1 MAEIF
6 QDKKYHRLF
15 SLQECGFQPHVV
27 PSDVF
32 QPIFGDKLLYI
43 TSPMQVINHPT
54 IGVYIDG
61 ACPGNG
67 TPAAKGG
74 IGVYFGRNS
83 PYNLSAKVP
92 ADEPQTSQRA
102 EVIAAIRALEQI
114 EVVNVDER
122 SFEVFIIVTDSQYL
136 VKSITKDI
144 SRWKTNGWKTSAG
157 TDVKNKDLWE
167 FLDSRLTIL
176 SNQEYGIDVVFWQVD
191 RSETTEANRLANL
204 AIAA

>member
-1 MAEIF
+1 M
-6 QDKKYHRLF
+6 D
-15 SLQECGFQPHVV
+15 
-27 PSDVF
+27 
-32 QPIFGDKLLYI
+32 
-43 TSPMQVINHPT
+43 HPT

-74 IGVYFGRNS
+74 IGVYFSRNS
-83 PYNLSAKVP
+83 LYNLSAKVP

-102 EVIAAIRALEQI
+102 EWLRQSVPEQI
-114 EVVNVDER
+114 ETVNADER

-144 SRWKTNGWKTSAG
+144 SRWKTNSGRKTSAW
-157 TDVKNKDLWE
+157 TDFKNKDLWE

-176 SNQEYGIDVVFWQVD
+176 SNQEHDIDVVFWQVD
-191 RSETTEANRLANL
+191 RSETTEADRLANL